1 MSDVI
6 KLVQGDTR
14 PELQLAL
21 TDENTGAVIDITGAS
36 VVMHFRAAGASGILD
51 TLTGGVTSG
60 AAGTCVIPWNATT
73 LDVAEGEYEGE
84 VQVTFADATI
94 QTVYK
99 VLRFRVR
106 AEF

>member
-6 KLVQGDTR
+6 KLVQGDSR
-14 PELQLAL
+14 PQLAIVL
-21 TDENTGAVIDITGAS
+21 TDENTGDVIDITGAT
-36 VVMHFRAAGASGILD
+36 VVMHFRAAGASGILE

-60 AAGTCVIPWNATT
+60 VDGECVIPWNPTS

-84 VQVTFADATI
+84 VQVTFADTTV
-94 QTVYK
+94 QTAYK